1 MKKIYL
7 KNLLLS
13 IFIVLGVI
21 SAYAQQLPNP
31 GFEDWSGEKFD
42 GNIQPKDWYASNVEQ
57 VGFKFNFA
65 NQAAGHTGSYSMM
78 VQDKEI
84 GASSLGITETAPG
97 YFSLGKPWAYLE
109 GISTGTAT
117 AGTEGGISFIH
128 RPDSMSVWIKRTGNN
143 TDKEDFYLLYY
154 AWSGTAKSDNYK
166 NKSGGCTSTDRTNEE
181 SDIRIALNKN
191 ECGTN
196 QSANQIAEGMWR
208 EKKTYGEWTNIR
220 VPIYYFNDDVPTM
233 MNIIFSAS
241 NYPNFRAN
249 DGLYDGNSLYV
260 DDVELIYSSKI
271 DKLYIRDREWKGFDP
286 NSTEEQVYSVGKAT
300 EIPSVFGMRGAG
312 SITNARGTT
321 VKLPGRRLGNDEFK
335 IEEPGTI
342 DGDPMII
349 KVNANDGKSST
360 TYKIKFVSVASN
372 NARLAD
378 IQVNGTNITGFNAYL
393 NNYTIT
399 LPYGTTE
406 VPVVTASAQDNG
418 ATVTITQATST
429 TGSATILVTAADGT
443 TNPYT
448 LTFSVAQLSDNT
460 LEAIY
465 ADGKLLPSFSPTK
478 NNYTISLP
486 LGTTD
491 APKITWKSA
500 YANGAQTITLN
511 KNTLSEGAQITVSA
525 PAAQST
531 RTYKLTYK
539 IEASTYAYL
548 TGISLD
554 GQSIQGFSPEK
565 TNYSFTLPVGTTKL
579 PIITWTQGDPY
590 QNVSITEGGVDGTT
604 RIVVTAAA
612 GNTVTYR
619 LSFSTEKSSNNAL
632 QSIAIDGVAL
642 DGFHQDTLNYTITL
656 PAGTNALP
664 VVSYI
669 AGDEYQAITVNTS
682 SATRT
687 VRIIVKAGD
696 GSSRVYV
703 LTFEVEK
710 STNALLKMIY
720 LNGDS
725 LENFVPEQLTYTV
738 KLDQEVI
745 PEITVDPNPN
755 QKVNIT
761 QPASFGTAHIM
772 VQPEEG
778 SPIEYAITFA
788 SSAEPTIP
796 DFATDSFPASSNA
809 SLEAIYINGKLYQQN
824 PAPQTYTY
832 NLPWRTAQVPSVVP
846 VAGALGQTITMTSA
860 GLNQTTT
867 IHVVAADGQT
877 TADYA
882 IAFPVAK
889 SHNTQ
894 LELIEIDGVDFGF
907 APATREYSITLP
919 YGSKDLPT
927 ISFTKAEAEQ
937 QVELNSNGISS
948 PATIKVTAEDGT
960 VATYTFT
967 FQVAY
972 APYDNAL
979 LSIVMENIGAL
990 DLSTG
995 TNHTVALP
1003 YGTTELQFSIV
1014 KQYPEQTVTILNGGV
1029 SSPTTITVKADDPA
1043 KADKVYTITPQLT
1056 TYPEYSL
1063 TSVQLDSIAFS
1074 DFNPNTFNYMIN
1086 TPTAPTLTDYTV
1098 TEGATA
1104 EIIAEDDIHTQI
1116 EVTDGANHR
1125 LYTFYYYQPIKPRD
1139 GMPYNTP
1146 LTQEIWEACKVST
1159 ESTFA
1164 WSNGL
1169 KLGDNGG
1176 GFNYKDK
1183 TATLQIGAG
1192 IPTHITCRFLIET
1205 PSDIFPPTDIVQ
1217 QILVST
1223 DNQEWTEVWK
1233 GTNYNKTGDDI
1244 SATLP
1249 ANTRYI
1255 RFLYSGNFGATFSNI
1270 VVYGRQFSANS
1281 TLTALTV
1288 DGDSAQLSGTAF
1300 TYTYP
1305 EGVINPDPELI
1316 FIGETHLQGQ
1326 SIEWGEWSADG
1337 TTRNIAI
1344 RNFAENGDH
1353 TDYALTLTR
1362 ILPPA
1367 DTLVLSA
1374 EKDSIPAEKK
1384 NFVTD
1389 AQPFPYAPS
1398 SATLEGVM
1406 VENGILLYE
1415 TTSPLDTVV
1424 VAVTDTAYHLDV
1436 FGEAG
1441 NNHYCVKRELSN
1453 NALLSAI
1460 YVDGAPLDEFYESTF
1475 TYQITHP
1482 ELPTITATA
1491 AEANAQVETAILRQE
1506 DAHYVVFIQVTAP
1519 DGSTKQGYTVAIT
1532 LRTLRSTALLSYI
1545 RANNVS
1551 IDGFSP
1557 TTFSYTI
1564 ALPAGETIPTFKAI
1578 TADGATAK
1586 VTSTELGRTTT
1597 ISYEVT
1603 SEDGLSSNT
1612 YTVQVE
1618 QLPSSICTLDAIY
1631 QDGMPLEAF
1640 ETNTTLYNIVLPY
1653 GTTVLPEISATPSD
1667 PNATL
1672 NIVVDSTNMHA
1683 EIIVTAENNDQM
1695 TYTIQFSIAKNN
1707 DATLSGIFTNGT
1719 LIDNFDAWTLDYT
1732 IMLAFGEELPTVT
1745 AGSSDP
1751 NATVVVEVVDA
1762 MRYSIVV
1769 TAEDGLT
1776 TLTYTATIAYSSSIN
1791 SDLLNIL
1798 LDDQPLDGFSPTEY
1812 EYAITLP
1819 YGTPLPMVT
1828 WQVADSQ
1835 QVVVAEWTGQTILLT
1850 VTAGDNAT
1858 ISEYTITFTHELS
1871 DNNRLVSITLNGDLL
1886 DGFHSDTLAYTIT
1899 YPVGTDTLDLITT
1912 DLVVAIPEDSTA
1924 TVVVQEQG
1932 TTLVIIVTAA
1942 NGDIRAYSIEQIIE
1956 ISNDARL
1963 SMIYLDSV
1971 AIDGFDPDTYEYT
1984 IKLAQGALL
1993 PTLTATPIDTMH
2005 AQVEYGMEKTLEDGS
2020 KLIEIDGIAHD
2031 GTILTY
2037 SVYFTFANWSPSS
2050 DAVEGDCL
2058 FFPVPGKPNTFRAV
2072 TISLGVKCA
2081 IYTINGKLLSI
2092 MDVPVLDVN
2101 SVEVEQNQYGN
2112 QVIKGGSVTD
2122 DAIGA
2127 EYVATPGEPFIYIF
2141 YNIETKRIG
2150 KGGKYI
2156 SY

>member
-1 MKKIYL
+1 MNKIYL

-13 IFIVLGVI
+13 IFIVLGATV
-21 SAYAQQLPNP
+21 SFAQQLPNP
-31 GFEDWSGEKFD
+31 GFEDWSGETFD
-42 GNIQPKDWYASNVEQ
+42 GNIQPASWNASNVSQ
-57 VGFKFNFA
+57 VGFNFNFA
-65 NQAAGHTGSYSMM
+65 FQEAGHTGKYSMM
-78 VQDKEI
+78 VKDMKV
-84 GASSLGITETAPG
+84 GAMGIEEVSPG
-97 YFSLGKPWAYLE
+97 YVSLGKPWAYLE
-109 GISTGTAT
+109 GISTSTAT
-117 AGTEGGISFIH
+117 AGTEGGISFTY

-208 EKKTYGEWTNIR
+208 ERKTYGEWTNIR

-321 VKLPGRRLGNDEFK
+321 VNLPGRRLGNDEFK
-335 IEEPGTI
+335 IVQQGTI

-418 ATVTITQATST
+418 ATVSITQPTST

-443 TNPYT
+443 TNTYK
-448 LTFSVAQLSDNT
+448 LNFSVAQLSDNT

-465 ADGKLLPSFSPTK
+465 VDGELLPGYTPTK

-579 PIITWTQGDPY
+579 PTITWTQGDPY

-772 VQPEEG
+772 VQPEAG
-778 SPIEYAITFA
+778 SAIEYAITFA

-832 NLPWRTAQVPSVVP
+832 NLPWRTAQVPTVVP
-846 VAGALGQTITMTSA
+846 VAGSLGQNITVTCP

-867 IHVVAADGQT
+867 IHVVAADGKT
-877 TADYA
+877 CADYA

-889 SHNTQ
+889 SNNTQ

-1003 YGTTELQFSIV
+1003 YGTTELQFTII
-1014 KQYPEQTVTILNGGV
+1014 KQYPEQTVTVLNGGV

-1233 GTNYNKTGDDI
+1233 GTNYNTTGDDI

-1353 TDYALTLTR
+1353 TDYTLTLTR

-1532 LRTLRSTALLSYI
+1532 LRTLRSTALLSDI
-1545 RANNVS
+1545 RSNNVS
-1551 IDGFSP
+1551 IDEFSP

-1683 EIIVTAENNDQM
+1683 EIIVTAENNDRM

-1745 AGSSDP
+1745 ASSSDP

-1762 MRYSIVV
+1762 MRYNIVV

-1993 PTLTATPIDTMH
+1993 PTLTATPIDTLH

-2150 KGGKYI
+2150 KGGKYL

>member
-65 NQAAGHTGSYSMM
+65 NRAAGHTGSYSMM
-78 VQDKEI
+78 VQDKEV
-84 GASSLGITETAPG
+84 GAMGITETAPG